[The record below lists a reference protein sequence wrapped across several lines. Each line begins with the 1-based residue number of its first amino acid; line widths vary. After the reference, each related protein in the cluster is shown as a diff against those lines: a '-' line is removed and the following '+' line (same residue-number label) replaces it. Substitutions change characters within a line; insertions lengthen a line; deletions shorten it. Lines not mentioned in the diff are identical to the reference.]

1 MLKLINDAEKIKN
14 NLMSTILYLT
24 VLVKSVAAYL
34 NLLNEYPRLREK
46 QNRCTISIFQY
57 KGDKKK

>member
-1 MLKLINDAEKIKN
+1 
-14 NLMSTILYLT
+14 MSTIIYHN

-46 QNRCTISIFQY
+46 QNRCTISIFHY
-57 KGDKKK
+57 KGDKKKIRKKEKGNEKKERP